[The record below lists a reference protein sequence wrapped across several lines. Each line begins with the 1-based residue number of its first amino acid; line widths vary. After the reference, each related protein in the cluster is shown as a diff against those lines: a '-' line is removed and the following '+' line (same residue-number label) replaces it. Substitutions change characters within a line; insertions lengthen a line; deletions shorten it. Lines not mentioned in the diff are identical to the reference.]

1 VRAAVPQENHMRA
14 VCWSPDGSMVA
25 VGFGG
30 RSGHGRSRK
39 DGAFVLLK
47 AADLSAI
54 HEGQDSRDW
63 ISEIKF
69 SPDSTL
75 LAMASQVRAALQCGA
90 GCRRRPRSCA
100 VLLLPCVLLVSAGV
114 IAISARVLQDS
125 KVYVYLL
132 AYRKETGAVDIKLAC
147 KCEMS
152 NAPVRQLDFDRSS
165 KFLQVSARVAHTHA
179 TLVKWLC
186 THRDVKRS

>member
-1 VRAAVPQENHMRA
+1 VRVVRAAVPQENHMRA

-63 ISEIKF
+63 ISEINW
-69 SPDSTL
+69 
-75 LAMASQVRAALQCGA
+75 RW
-90 GCRRRPRSCA
+90 RRRSVLHRSA
-100 VLLLPCVLLVSAGV
+100 VQVVGGVPAVVLCCCCLVYSFYLPV
-114 IAISARVLQDS
+114 
-125 KVYVYLL
+125 
-132 AYRKETGAVDIKLAC
+132 
-147 KCEMS
+147 
-152 NAPVRQLDFDRSS
+152 
-165 KFLQVSARVAHTHA
+165 
-179 TLVKWLC
+179 
-186 THRDVKRS
+186 